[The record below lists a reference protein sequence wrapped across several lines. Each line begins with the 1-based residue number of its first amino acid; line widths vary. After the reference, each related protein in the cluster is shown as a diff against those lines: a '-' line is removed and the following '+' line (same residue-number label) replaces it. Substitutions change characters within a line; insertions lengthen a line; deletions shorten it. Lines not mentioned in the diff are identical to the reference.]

1 MSILDE
7 IVETKLAEVAAAKQR
22 TPPAEMTARAS
33 AVTDP
38 VRGFRAALETH
49 PAPSII
55 AEIKRRSPSRGE
67 IRAGFDPVECA
78 RAYQVGGA
86 AALSILTDESY
97 FGGHLD
103 FLAQARAAVP
113 LPILRKDFTVDAY
126 QIDEARVAGADAVLL
141 IVKALSGGQL
151 ADFSARA
158 RELDLDVLVEVHDEA
173 ELKAA
178 TEAGADLIGVNNR
191 DLSSFEV
198 DLTTTER
205 LADRLS
211 EGAPAGADVLL
222 VAESGIHTHADIL
235 RLGRAGARAFLVG
248 ESLMRQPDVAQALAT
263 LRGEPPYAAP
273 KTEGRSS

>member
-7 IVETKLAEVAAAKQR
+7 IVETKLDEVARAKQR
-22 TPPAEMTARAS
+22 TPPSEMAARAN
-33 AVTDP
+33 AVTEP
-38 VRGFRAALETH
+38 ARGFRAALETH
-49 PAPSII
+49 PAPSVV
-55 AEIKRRSPSRGE
+55 AEIKRRSPSKGE
-67 IRAGFDPVECA
+67 IRADFDPVTCA
-78 RAYQVGGA
+78 RAYRDGGA

-103 FLAQARAAVP
+103 FLAQARAAVA

-141 IVKALSGGQL
+141 IVKALSGDQL
-151 ADFSARA
+151 ADFSGRA
-158 RELDLDVLVEVHDEA
+158 AELDLDVLVEVHDET
-173 ELKAA
+173 ELKTAA
-178 TEAGADLIGVNNR
+178 EAGADLIGVNNR
-191 DLSSFEV
+191 DLSTFEV

-205 LADRLS
+205 LAYALS
-211 EGAPAGADVLL
+211 EGAPGADVLL

-263 LRGEPPYAAP
+263 LRGESPSAL
-273 KTEGRSS
+273 TETKGRSS